1 MAKFIGNRCIPTPE
15 GKWDKTK
22 EYLGLSVVLDEKTGD
37 SYTSKKVVPAG
48 TELTNKDYWALSG
61 QYNAQMALI
70 KLQLEAMQNI
80 PEGGTTADAALEN
93 IRIGADGTEYAT
105 PGDAVRGQVGA
116 LSEEKADVSK
126 IRLGEPVYG
135 DIISICEG
143 IKYKVGSE
151 SGDVSIYKYGK
162 NLIYLPDLPE
172 ATLSGLTYSVKDGV
186 LTVNGICNAWFSKA
200 IGTADGMKIPQS
212 INGKEANIETRLIS
226 GSVAECDGY
235 PVFATPVVY
244 GINTRLNM
252 PYNGK
257 VSYTITDASK
267 ALTLQCSTGVAF
279 NNAKIVFG
287 ITLTTSD
294 VSNIEPVQVGND
306 TTITGDKYKYVSAIN
321 GAIIYTRETEEK
333 YPVVYR
339 DELKPYKIVE
349 KSILYGKKYVACGD
363 SFTEGVFDNFTDEN
377 GLVGKDSPV
386 VYDAI
391 RRMWKTYPWW
401 ISERNNMTLVNEA
414 KSGSTFT
421 NITNTSNPFSLN
433 RYLAVPTDADYIT
446 LMFGLNESGISNERI
461 GTKSDTTNE
470 TLWGAYNIVFEHFM
484 QNMPFAKIGVIL
496 ADAWMPEKYANAV
509 KEICYYWGISVL
521 DLKGDNNVPMGIGG
535 RYTEHSAKAREL
547 RNLAFQNS
555 PSDMHPNVKAHEY
568 RSTYIEAFLRRL

>member
-22 EYLGLSVVLDEKTGD
+22 EYIGLSVVLDEKTGD

-116 LSEEKADVSK
+116 LSEEKADVLK
-126 IRLGEPVYG
+126 IRLGEPIYG
-135 DIISICEG
+135 DILDICEG

-151 SGDVSIYKYGK
+151 SVDVSIYKYGK
-162 NLIYLPDLPE
+162 NLIYLSDLPE
-172 ATLSGLTYSVKDGV
+172 ATLSGLTYSVEDGV
-186 LTVNGICNAWFSKA
+186 LTVNGVCNAWFSKG
-200 IGTADGMKIPQS
+200 IGTVDGMKIPQS
-212 INGKEANIETRLIS
+212 INGKEVCIETRLIS
-226 GSVAECDGY
+226 GSVVECDGY
-235 PVFATPVVY
+235 PVFSMPVTY
-244 GINTRLNM
+244 GINSRLHM

-257 VSYTITDASK
+257 VTYKITDASK

-287 ITLTTSD
+287 ITLISDD
-294 VSNIEPVQVGND
+294 VSNVEPVQVGND

-321 GAIIYTRETEEK
+321 GAIIYTRETGEK
-333 YPVVYR
+333 YSVVYR
-339 DELKPYKIVE
+339 DELKPYKTVE

-363 SFTEGVFDNFTDEN
+363 SFTEGAFNDFTDEN

-386 VYDAI
+386 VYDTI

-401 ISERNNMTLVNEA
+401 IAERNNMTLINEA

-421 NITNTSNPFSLN
+421 NIANASNPFSIN
-433 RYLAVPTDADYIT
+433 RYLAVPADADYIT

-461 GTKSDTTNE
+461 GNKSDTTNE

-484 QNMPFAKIGVIL
+484 TNMPFAKIGVIL
-496 ADAWMPEKYANAV
+496 SDAWMPEKYANAV
-509 KEICYYWGISVL
+509 KEICYYWGIPVL

-535 RYTEHSAKAREL
+535 RYAEHSAKAREL
-547 RNLAFQNS
+547 RNSAFQNS
-555 PSDMHPNVKAHEY
+555 SSDMHPNVKAHEY